1 MADGLIDLFTQQF
14 STMLLGKLQQQ
25 QSKLRGRVMEGTHT
39 GNMASPV
46 QYIGPVQAKAPAGRF
61 SLLNY
66 QQPTF
71 TRRWVDPVDKE
82 IPLLIDTFDQ
92 LKTIV
97 DPKSQYS
104 TESAYAANREYDD
117 RLIAA
122 AFGDAKIG
130 GDAGSLTT
138 ETWASFSS
146 AWTIADTFGS
156 GSTSSGLTVAKM
168 REAKRVM
175 RKAQVDVD
183 AEQLTWVTS
192 SQGESDLLAQATV
205 TSGDFND
212 RPVLTDGK
220 VVRFMG
226 FDVLYSERLSS
237 SSNKRK
243 NIVFVKSG
251 LYLGVWL
258 DMQTRIDQAVWLS
271 SQPWQVYTKMSSGAT
286 RLEPGRV
293 LEVDCADTSAA
304 ADVTP

>member
-14 STMLLGKLQQQ
+14 SPLLLAKLQQQ

-122 AFGDAKIG
+122 AFGTAKIG
-130 GDAGSLTT
+130 GDAGNLSNESFDTA
-138 ETWASFSS
+138 TWKV
-146 AWTIADTFGS
+146 ADTFNS

-168 REAKRVM
+168 REVKRM
-175 RKAQVDVD
+175 LRKAQVDVD
-183 AEQLTWVTS
+183 SEQLTWVTN
-192 SQGESDLLAQATV
+192 SQGESDLMAQAQVVST
-205 TSGDFND
+205 DFNPS
-212 RPVLTDGK
+212 PVMVEGK
-220 VVRFMG
+220 ITRFFG
-226 FDVLYSERLSS
+226 FDILYSERLSS
-237 SSNKRK
+237 ASNIRK

-251 LYLGVWL
+251 LYLGVWQ

-293 LEVDCADTSAA
+293 IEVDCAATSAA

>member
-14 STMLLGKLQQQ
+14 STNLLAKLQQQ
-25 QSKLRGRVMEGTHT
+25 QSKLRGRVMEGAHT

-66 QQPTF
+66 QQATF
-71 TRRWVDPVDKE
+71 TRRWVEPVDKE

-122 AFGDAKIG
+122 AFAAAKIG
-130 GDAGSLTT
+130 GDAGNLSTENFDTT
-138 ETWASFSS
+138 NNKVS
-146 AWTIADTFGS
+146 DTFAS

-168 REAKRVM
+168 REAKRIM

-183 AEQLTWVTS
+183 AEQLTWVTN
-192 SQGESDLLAQATV
+192 SQGESDLLGQATV
-205 TSGDFND
+205 VSTDFNE
-212 RPVLTDGK
+212 RPVLVDGK
-220 VVRFMG
+220 VTRFMG
-226 FDVLYSERLSS
+226 FDILYSERLSAA
-237 SSNKRK
+237 SNIRK

-251 LYLGVWL
+251 LYLGVWQ
-258 DMQTRIDQAVWLS
+258 DMQTKIDQAIWLS

-293 LEVDCADTSAA
+293 IEVDCADTSAA